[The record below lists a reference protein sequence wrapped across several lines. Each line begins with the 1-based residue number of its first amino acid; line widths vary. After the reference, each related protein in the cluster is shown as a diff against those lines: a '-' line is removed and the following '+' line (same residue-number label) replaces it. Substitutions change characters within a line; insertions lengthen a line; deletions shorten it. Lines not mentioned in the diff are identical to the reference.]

1 MAVASGQCSR
11 LNSRI
16 AMGLRSPPRGRP
28 LGFVLPV
35 IAWRG
40 PRIPPSRRSCSAR
53 PSPRDGAVVG
63 CAALEYHGRAALLRS
78 VAVDN
83 RLRGRGLGR
92 RLVERALQV
101 DQEALAVVRGDEQRE
116 VSPMTNLEP
125 VERSAGLAPM
135 LRLGLTSRMLAYRI
149 RLRTS
154 PNLAPCAGGTPA

>member
-40 PRIPPSRRSCSAR
+40 PRMPRSRRSCSAR

-63 CAALEYHGRAALLRS
+63 CPALEYHGRAALLRS

-83 RLRGRGLGR
+83 RLRGRGLGAAWLNAR
-92 RLVERALQV
+92 CRSTE
-101 DQEALAVVRGDEQRE
+101 EALAVVRGDEQRE
-116 VSPMTNLEP
+116 VSAMTNLEP
-125 VERSAGLAPM
+125 VERSRWAGPDAAAWPHLADVGIPN
-135 LRLGLTSRMLAYRI
+135 
-149 RLRTS
+149 S
-154 PNLAPCAGGTPA
+154 PAHQPEPGAMRWWPA